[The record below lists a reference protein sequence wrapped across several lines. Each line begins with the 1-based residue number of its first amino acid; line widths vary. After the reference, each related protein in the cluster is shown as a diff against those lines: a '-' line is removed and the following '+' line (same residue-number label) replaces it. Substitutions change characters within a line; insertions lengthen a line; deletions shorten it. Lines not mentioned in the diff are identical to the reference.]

1 MKRNSFLKFS
11 LAAVASL
18 TAPFVVMAK
27 KIKDKRGDKVI
38 KVVSGDDRFGKPISL
53 FNGDT
58 FYTKVSTID
67 TNGDVYVFESTRVK
81 KAARISFTLRTG

>member
-38 KVVSGDDRFGKPISL
+38 KVVSGDDRFGKPSYLTGIP
-53 FNGDT
+53 
-58 FYTKVSTID
+58 
-67 TNGDVYVFESTRVK
+67 STRRCLPLTQMGMYMYVS
-81 KAARISFTLRTG
+81 RQG